1 MANSPVTPNYRIGAY
16 YGLGSIPV
24 AALGFVSVPWGGILL
39 WGALGLA
46 LQAAGYFGA
55 GPVFYRKRNGR
66 LSWFSKLL
74 LGPIVL
80 GQYVSLL
87 YYRRQG
93 NAWDEA
99 IPGLLM
105 GQLLDED
112 KARALLDSGA
122 VAVLDLTT
130 EFSESALLRDRTDYH
145 NLPILDL
152 TAPTPAQL
160 QNGIAF
166 IRDNI
171 GDKTVYVHCKA
182 GYSRTAA
189 VVGAYLL
196 DSGCVNDVDA
206 AMAHMRD
213 ARSPF
218 VIRPEV
224 VAALHQF
231 EDSRK

>member
-1 MANSPVTPNYRIGAY
+1 MANRHVTPNYRIGAY

-24 AALGFVSVPWGGILL
+24 AALGFASLPWGGILL

-46 LQAAGYFGA
+46 LQAAGYLGA
-55 GPVFYRKRNGR
+55 GPVFYRKKNGR
-66 LSWFSKLL
+66 LSLITKLI

-80 GQYVSLL
+80 GQWVSLL

-105 GQLLDED
+105 GQLLDQD
-112 KARALLDSGA
+112 RARELLDTGPT
-122 VAVLDLTT
+122 AVLDLTT
-130 EFSESALLRDRTDYH
+130 EFSESALLRDRGDYH

-160 QNGIAF
+160 QRGIAF
-166 IRDNI
+166 IRNNI
-171 GDKTVYVHCKA
+171 EDKTVYVHCKA

-196 DSGCVNDVDA
+196 DSGCVTNVDA

-224 VAALHQF
+224 VTALHQF